1 MAKQKRVILCGYYG
15 LGNGGDEALLV
26 TLLQLLPAHLSPVVL
41 SGNPAATAQQY
52 GVQAVPRKSPWALLR
67 TLASA
72 DALIWGGGSLMQ
84 DSTSVQNPIYYGGLM
99 LLAQLLGCTTL
110 AWAQGI
116 GPLHRPLSR
125 WLARRALRGCAGVS
139 VRDGASAAL
148 LSRWGIP
155 HQQAP
160 DPVWVLAAA
169 SAHTDLVLSP
179 PRVAVAL
186 RPHPWLTPQRLAVLG
201 EGLAQFQAQAQV
213 GIVLV
218 AFQPQ
223 KDRPLAEAIQGYLS
237 GPSQICEFADPQ
249 QLKGLFQ
256 EVRLALAMRLHAVIM
271 AAAEGCPCFALSYDP
286 KVKQVMASLD
296 LPGWDLDPT
305 ASDAPPS
312 TATAVAQTWLHAYRQ
327 SHALSPAQVQ
337 AQRQQALVHQ
347 QLLQQHL

>member
-41 SGNPAATAQQY
+41 SGNPAATARQY
-52 GVQAVPRKSPWALLR
+52 GVQTVARKSPWALLR

-72 DALIWGGGSLMQ
+72 DALVWGGGSLMQ
-84 DSTSVQNPIYYGGLM
+84 DATSLQNPIYYGGLM

-116 GPLHRPLSR
+116 GPLRHPFSR
-125 WLARRALRGCAGVS
+125 WLARRALQGCAGVS

-148 LSRWGIP
+148 LDGWGIA
-155 HQQAP
+155 HHQAP
-160 DPVWVLAAA
+160 DPVWVLDAAP
-169 SAHTDLVLSP
+169 AHDTMDLLA

-186 RPHPWLTPQRLAVLG
+186 RPHPWLTPQRIGLLG

-213 GIVLV
+213 GLVLV

-223 KDRPLAEAIQGYLS
+223 KDRPLAETIQGYLS

-249 QLKGLFQ
+249 RLKGLFQ
-256 EVRLALAMRLHAVIM
+256 EVQLAIAMRLHAVIM
-271 AAAEGCPCFALSYDP
+271 AAAEGCSCFALSYDP
-286 KVKQVMASLD
+286 KVQQVMASLN
-296 LPGWDLDPT
+296 LPGWDLDP
-305 ASDAPPS
+305 AIADALPP
-312 TATAVAQTWLHAYRQ
+312 TATAVAQTWLQIYRQ
-327 SHALSPAQVQ
+327 NQALSPAQVQ
-337 AQRQQALVHQ
+337 AQQQQALVHQ
-347 QLLQQHL
+347 RLLQQHL